1 MTDERLFAVLEP
13 GVADRRGTE
22 GAGGNVPGVTT
33 EVRVMP
39 TVRQRGVCW
48 CGAAKPAG
56 SGRFCSVECAR
67 HYRRSRDEIRARPK
81 AEILPGDLYGSNMVI
96 AEDGRAN
103 GGRMYIVR
111 CMRCGTDV
119 RRKRR
124 LVLSG
129 PPCHGCSTG
138 SPHRNRSEYRIWR
151 AMKLRCLSPG
161 SPLYKDYGGRGITVC
176 ARWVDSFE
184 NFIADMGPRPSRKH
198 SIDRKD
204 NDGPYSKENCRWA
217 TMRQQNRNKRSS
229 IMTDDSVRAA
239 LSMMADGATI
249 ADTARRFGVAAPT
262 MSLIKQGRTI
272 WKDVV
277 ESWRATRG

>member
-1 MTDERLFAVLEP
+1 MTNTRELAVLEH
-13 GVADRRGTE
+13 GVDDRRQSE
-22 GAGGNVPGVTT
+22 GGEADLPAITT

-48 CGAAKPAG
+48 CGASKPAG

-151 AMKLRCLSPG
+151 AMRLRCLSPG
-161 SPLYKDYGGRGITVC
+161 NSAYPDYGGRGITVC
-176 ARWVDSFE
+176 ARWAESFE

-217 TMRQQNRNKRSS
+217 TSLQQNRNRRNS
-229 IMTDDSVRAA
+229 IMTEDSVRAA
-239 LSMMADGATI
+239 LDMIAGGSTI
-249 ADTARRFGVAAPT
+249 AEAACRFGVTARSMAH
-262 MSLIKQGRTI
+262 IKQGRI
-272 WKDVV
+272 WKDVALA
-277 ESWRATRG
+277 WRKSRG